1 MKSAQIKVLQ
11 AKIAEFAKAAIGN
24 RSKEQSL
31 LTINKI
37 TKAEAGKIKAKTGF
51 DLIGYFRVIDNFG
64 VLHTMSSHGD
74 KEKEAS
80 RGQLAI
86 LQKDFELIPL
96 IVESNNIIYKGK
108 NRQGRDVI
116 LYEAEIGNKIFYAEE
131 IRTRQKHLIINS
143 MWKRKK

>member
-1 MKSAQIKVLQ
+1 
-11 AKIAEFAKAAIGN
+11 
-24 RSKEQSL
+24 
-31 LTINKI
+31 
-37 TKAEAGKIKAKTGF
+37 
-51 DLIGYFRVIDNFG
+51 
-64 VLHTMSSHGD
+64 MSSHGD